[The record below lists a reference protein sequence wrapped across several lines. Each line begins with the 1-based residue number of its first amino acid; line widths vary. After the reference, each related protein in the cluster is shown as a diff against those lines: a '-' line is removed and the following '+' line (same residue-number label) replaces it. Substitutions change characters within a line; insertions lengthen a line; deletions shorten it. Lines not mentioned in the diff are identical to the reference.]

1 MTLAQIPVKEVHD
14 DPATYRGVN
23 VLRMHAG
30 DPIPSPRAPQRYA
43 VRVTPDLARD
53 WLVRNHPNNRHLR
66 PRLVKKY
73 GGDMA
78 VGLWA
83 FTPES
88 VVFSL
93 SGVLQNGQNRLMAI
107 TEAGV
112 PVWLMVDFGWPEDL
126 IQQIDR
132 GVARTN
138 ADGLHVEAVPNS
150 AITAAAVSMV
160 ALYDLTV
167 GTTLSWNAKTAP
179 SSAMALNAYH
189 ADQDRWNDSVRHGRR
204 VYDALQ
210 HGLGAGIWTAAC
222 YIIERSRDGDGLA
235 FTEEIASGAGA
246 PGSPTRRLADLY
258 IRRSMTDTRSGDR
271 REPMEN
277 ILRAYKAWR
286 SKGSLSF
293 VGKQPGFTLSKVK

>member
-1 MTLAQIPVKEVHD
+1 MAIAPFPVKEVHD
-14 DPATYRGVN
+14 DPATYRGVQ

-53 WLVRNHPNNRHLR
+53 WLAKNHPNNRHIR

-73 GGDMA
+73 ATDMA
-78 VGLWA
+78 PGLWM

-88 VVFSL
+88 LIFSI
-93 SGVLQNGQNRLMAI
+93 SGVLQNGQNRLMAV

-112 PVWLMVDFGWPEDL
+112 PVWFMVDFGWPEDL

-132 GVARTN
+132 GIARTN
-138 ADGLHVEAVPNS
+138 ADALTIESVPNAAIVS
-150 AITAAAVSMV
+150 ASISLA
-160 ALYDLTV
+160 ALYDLTA
-167 GTTLSWNAKTAP
+167 GTTLSWSARPALSTA
-179 SSAMALNAYH
+179 MTRETYY
-189 ADQDRWNDSVRHGRR
+189 ADKERWNEAVRHGRR

-210 HGLGAGIWTAAC
+210 QGLGASIWTAVT
-222 YIIERSRDGDGLA
+222 YIIERVHEGEGWA
-235 FTEEIASGAGA
+235 FSEEIASGSGA

-258 IRRSMTDTRSGDR
+258 IRRAMLDTRSGDR
-271 REPMEN
+271 REPLEN

-286 SKGSLSF
+286 AKGSLNF
-293 VGKQPGFTLSKVK
+293 VGKQPGFPLSKVK